1 MCLVCKPHE
10 NRIYEYHEPHLL
22 IIRVIDQVSYLG
34 GPPLCTYILQ
44 PNRSP
49 SERLAG
55 GTS

>member
-49 SERLAG
+49 SESLAG